1 MNVSAYR
8 WRRIAGAM
16 LIGLLLAGS
25 IIFFSSNRQRNPN
38 LLLTGRW
45 LVSLKGSPNAQRY
58 LEISPD
64 GNVTAF
70 KLDGVTIDMVPGW
83 RETWTL
89 RGDVIEFNGEYRA
102 PTKPLL
108 TTIRD
113 LPARMLA
120 SQRQPQREPDLYS
133 YTIENATTLHLES
146 LDSLSP
152 HAVTLKQVPE
162 ALE

>member
-1 MNVSAYR
+1 
-8 WRRIAGAM
+8 M

-25 IIFFSSNRQRNPN
+25 IIFFSSNRQRNTN

-64 GNVTAF
+64 GNVTAY
-70 KLDGVTIDMVPGW
+70 KLDGVTIDTVPGW

-108 TTIRD
+108 TTIRE
-113 LPARMLA
+113 LRARMLA
-120 SQRQPQREPDLYS
+120 SQRKPQREPNPSLLYS
-133 YTIENATTLHLES
+133 PSGFHRSDPQNARFNADLLTDE
-146 LDSLSP
+146 
-152 HAVTLKQVPE
+152 QW
-162 ALE
+162 ALLQCRGNGQ